1 MLKFS
6 AHIGY
11 LFTERPLVDRFL
23 AARDAG
29 FVSIDLSDVVRYP
42 LAEIMEG
49 MRRSGLP
56 FQQTTAA
63 ALPVDGGG
71 PGLTALPGREAE
83 FRAACAAVLN
93 YFEGTGLRWVHLPSG
108 VPLPEIPFARS
119 YATYLDNLRHALKL
133 FESHGVGVLIE
144 PINRVD
150 IPGYFLDFP
159 LARRVV
165 AEIGNPNLRIL
176 FDVYH
181 AAMEGFDPAELLRE
195 SHADVGHIQIADAP
209 GRHEPGTGSI
219 DFAAVINALGEIG
232 YVDCI
237 AAEYLPA
244 GRTDEGLG
252 WMKALLAL
260 R

>member
-1 MLKFS
+1 MLKLS

-11 LFTERPLVDRFL
+11 LFTEQPLVDRFV

-29 FVSIDLSDVVRYP
+29 FVSVDLSDVVRYP
-42 LAEIMEG
+42 LAEILEG

-63 ALPVDGGG
+63 ALPVDRGG
-71 PGLTALPGREAE
+71 PGLTALPGREGE

-108 VPLPEIPFARS
+108 APSPEIPFARS
-119 YATYLDNLRHALKL
+119 YATYLDNLRRALEL
-133 FESHGVGVLIE
+133 FEPHGVGVLIE

-150 IPGYFLDFP
+150 IPGYFLDLP

-165 AEIGNPNLRIL
+165 AEINNPNLRIL

-181 AAMEGFDPAELLRE
+181 VAMEGFDPAQLLRE
-195 SHADVGHIQIADAP
+195 SRADIGHVQIADAP
-209 GRHEPGTGSI
+209 GRHEPGTGNI
-219 DFAAVINALGEIG
+219 NFAAVVSALAEIG
-232 YVDCI
+232 YDDCI

-244 GRTDEGLG
+244 GRTENGLG

>member
-1 MLKFS
+1 MLKIS

-29 FVSIDLSDVVRYP
+29 FASVDLSDVVRYP
-42 LAEIMEG
+42 LAEILEG

-56 FQQTTAA
+56 FRQTTAA
-63 ALPVDGGG
+63 ALPADGGG
-71 PGLTALPGREAE
+71 PGLAALPGREAE
-83 FRAACAAVLN
+83 FRAGCAAVLN
-93 YFEGTGLRWVHLPSG
+93 YFEATGLRWVHLPSG
-108 VPLPEIPFARS
+108 TPAPAIPLARS
-119 YATYLDNLRHALKL
+119 YATYLDNLRHALEL
-133 FESHGVGVLIE
+133 FEPHGVGVLIE

-150 IPGYFLDFP
+150 IPGYFLDLP

-165 AEIGNPNLRIL
+165 AEVGNPNLRIL

-181 AAMEGFDPAELLRE
+181 VAMEGLDPAQLLRE
-195 SHADVGHIQIADAP
+195 SHADIGHVQIADAP
-209 GRHEPGTGSI
+209 GRHEPGTGNI
-219 DFAAVINALGEIG
+219 NFAAVMNALAEIG
-232 YVDCI
+232 YDDCI

-244 GRTDEGLG
+244 GRTEDGLG

>member
-1 MLKFS
+1 LLKLS

-29 FVSIDLSDVVRYP
+29 FVAVDLSDVVRYP
-42 LAEIMEG
+42 LAEILEG

-56 FQQTTAA
+56 FGQTMAA
-63 ALPVDGGG
+63 SLAMDRGG
-71 PGLTALPGREAE
+71 PGLAALTGREAE
-83 FRAACAAVLN
+83 FRAGCAAVLN
-93 YFEGTGLRWVHLPSG
+93 YLDGTGLRWVHLPSG
-108 VPLPEIPFARS
+108 APSPEVSFARS
-119 YATYLDNLRHALKL
+119 YATYLDNLGHALEL
-133 FESHGVGVLIE
+133 FEPHGVGVLIE

-150 IPGYFLDFP
+150 IPGYFLDFL

-181 AAMEGFDPAELLRE
+181 VAMEGYDPAQLIRE
-195 SHADVGHIQIADAP
+195 SRADIGHVQIADAP
-209 GRHEPGTGSI
+209 GRHEPGTGNI
-219 DFAAVINALGEIG
+219 NFAAVVNALDEIG
-232 YVDCI
+232 YDDCI

-244 GRTDEGLG
+244 GRTEDGLG
-252 WMKALLAL
+252 WMKMLLAL

>member
-1 MLKFS
+1 LLKLS

-11 LFTERPLVDRFL
+11 LFTELPLVDRFL

-29 FVSIDLSDVVRYP
+29 FVSIDLSDVARYP
-42 LAEIMEG
+42 LAEILEG

-63 ALPVDGGG
+63 ALRVDRGG
-71 PGLTALPGREAE
+71 PGLAALPGREAQ
-83 FRAACAAVLN
+83 FRASCSAVLN
-93 YFEGTGLRWVHLPSG
+93 YVEATGLRWIHLPSG
-108 VPLPEIPFARS
+108 TPSSEIPFARS
-119 YATYLDNLRHALKL
+119 YSTYLDNLRHALEL
-133 FESHGVGVLIE
+133 FEPHGVGVLIE

-181 AAMEGFDPAELLRE
+181 AAMEGFDPAQLLRE
-195 SHADVGHIQIADAP
+195 SRADIGHVQIADAP
-209 GRHEPGTGSI
+209 GRHEPGTGNI
-219 DFAAVINALGEIG
+219 DFAAVVNALGEIS
-232 YVDCI
+232 YDDCV

-244 GRTDEGLG
+244 GRTEEGLG
-252 WMKALLAL
+252 WMQTLLVL

>member
-1 MLKFS
+1 LVKLS

-29 FVSIDLSDVVRYP
+29 FVSVDLSDVVRYP
-42 LAEIMEG
+42 LAEILKG

-56 FQQTTAA
+56 FRQTTAA
-63 ALPVDGGG
+63 ALRAPGGG
-71 PGLTALPGREAE
+71 PGLAALPDREAE
-83 FRAACAAVLN
+83 FRAGCAEVLN
-93 YFEGTGLRWVHLPSG
+93 YFEPTGLRWVHLPSG
-108 VPLPEIPFARS
+108 APAPEIPFARS
-119 YATYLDNLRHALKL
+119 YASYLDNLRHALDL
-133 FESHGVGVLIE
+133 FEPHGVGVLIE
-144 PINRVD
+144 PINRLD
-150 IPGYFLDFP
+150 MPGYFLDLA

-181 AAMEGFDPAELLRE
+181 VTMEGFDPARTIRE
-195 SHADVGHIQIADAP
+195 CRADIGHVQVADAP
-209 GRHEPGTGSI
+209 GRHEPGTGNI
-219 DFAAVINALGEIG
+219 NFAAVVDALAEIG
-232 YVDCI
+232 HDDCI

-244 GRTDEGLG
+244 GRTEDGLG
-252 WMKALLAL
+252 WMKAPWAL

>member
-11 LFTERPLVDRFL
+11 LFTELPLVDRFL

-42 LAEIMEG
+42 LAEILEG

-56 FQQTTAA
+56 FRQTTAA
-63 ALPVDGGG
+63 ALAVDRGG
-71 PGLTALPGREAE
+71 PGLAALPGREAE
-83 FRAACAAVLN
+83 FRAGCAKVLN
-93 YFEGTGLRWVHLPSG
+93 YFESTGLRWVHLPSG
-108 VPLPEIPFARS
+108 APSPEIPFARC
-119 YATYLDNLRHALKL
+119 YATYLDNLRHALEL
-133 FESHGVGVLIE
+133 FGPHGAGVLIE

-150 IPGYFLDFP
+150 IPGYFLDLP

-181 AAMEGFDPAELLRE
+181 VAMEGLDPAQLLRE
-195 SHADVGHIQIADAP
+195 SRADIGHVQLADAP
-209 GRHEPGTGSI
+209 GRHEPGTGDI
-219 DFAAVINALGEIG
+219 DFAAVVNALGEIG
-232 YVDCI
+232 YDDGI

-244 GRTDEGLG
+244 GRTEEGLG
-252 WMKALLAL
+252 WMKALQAL